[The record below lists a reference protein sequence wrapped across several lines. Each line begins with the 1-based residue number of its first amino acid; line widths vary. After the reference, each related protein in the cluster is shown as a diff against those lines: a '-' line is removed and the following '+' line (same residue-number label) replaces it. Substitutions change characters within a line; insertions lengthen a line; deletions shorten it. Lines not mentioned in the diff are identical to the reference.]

1 MFTLNFHY
9 EDVSRQDPLL
19 KPNHANVME
28 VPGSC
33 KIRVVPKAAP
43 SDFIIKNGKLAM
55 EIPCGQKLIQ
65 TQRASTGKEF
75 RSNPF
80 LGKNKEKKG
89 YVSDLARQ
97 STLRGHGMSH
107 FLVRISAVM
116 SLLDFPVEIREKSI
130 QFLMEMEFCEFSP
143 ELEDHFEIFE
153 HIRGFNVTIVTSANT
168 QDETLP
174 PWSGFFQKD
183 EGESHRFNGLG
194 LHILYLKKR
203 VKLEG
208 FSSEGQVRSGFPVW
222 FLRKQ
227 ISISEFRRTI
237 YNPGLAE
244 INEFS
249 WFPPANRASSVMESP
264 GRTTGKDYGR
274 GQTNPGTPQVD
285 TVGVADP
292 IETKTKPE
300 ADPDAYLGGA
310 ASLRVACHPFSPFSL
325 LRSPHKGA
333 GWSGALGR
341 RGPEMDLDDG
351 KKRSSS
357 LAPMLGESVNGKL
370 LAISEAQGSR
380 RKKARQKEGRPR
392 NDVVRLA
399 AAEAIDLARDAP
411 KKPSPRRPRR
421 PWGNR
426 TREEERKELRLQFR
440 KGRLFP
446 AAEAAYDRLFQNQ
459 CEYRRIG
466 DFVAQSM
473 HWSLLVLKTGG
484 QASTE
489 VGILIHITVSKT
501 VFFIPS
507 DGLRGIPKPPELLPV
522 PVSLNRSG
530 YPRIIPLIAG

>member
-1 MFTLNFHY
+1 
-9 EDVSRQDPLL
+9 
-19 KPNHANVME
+19 
-28 VPGSC
+28 
-33 KIRVVPKAAP
+33 
-43 SDFIIKNGKLAM
+43 
-55 EIPCGQKLIQ
+55 
-65 TQRASTGKEF
+65 
-75 RSNPF
+75 
-80 LGKNKEKKG
+80 
-89 YVSDLARQ
+89 
-97 STLRGHGMSH
+97 
-107 FLVRISAVM
+107 M

-325 LRSPHKGA
+325 LRSPRRLSGRAAPSSEVPEGHDKGA

-351 KKRSSS
+351 KSGLPR
-357 LAPMLGESVNGKL
+357 L
-370 LAISEAQGSR
+370 LQCL
-380 RKKARQKEGRPR
+380 
-392 NDVVRLA
+392 VVRLA

-411 KKPSPRRPRR
+411 KCADAITPKKPTLAVRVKSDRNQVQEDR
-421 PWGNR
+421 GGLGVI
-426 TREEERKELRLQFR
+426 EQGRK
-440 KGRLFP
+440 KGRSFGSSSAKVDFFQCSSSLQM
-446 AAEAAYDRLFQNQ
+446 AY
-459 CEYRRIG
+459 G
-466 DFVAQSM
+466 
-473 HWSLLVLKTGG
+473 
-484 QASTE
+484 
-489 VGILIHITVSKT
+489 
-501 VFFIPS
+501 
-507 DGLRGIPKPPELLPV
+507 GIPKPPELLPV